1 MRVAL
6 FGRSL
11 AGFTLANAMERAGH
25 EVQMLSDPAE
35 LASFEALIIA
45 VGDARLEATVELLE
59 PHVHHGLIV
68 FHTCLSRGVQV
79 LDPLETR
86 GCVVAALAPFALMRW
101 AVTTLDELGE
111 TVAEL
116 NITEFRGEAVALSDA
131 ERPSFAARAYY
142 AEMLRRLHISA
153 AVDARFF
160 PSAEEKPMVG
170 EDMDTEEIIAAY
182 RGATDPG
189 LRRSY
194 VEVARRLG
202 EVDGREELEMW
213 ALQEESR

>member
-1 MRVAL
+1 
-6 FGRSL
+6 
-11 AGFTLANAMERAGH
+11 
-25 EVQMLSDPAE
+25 MLSDPAE

-111 TVAEL
+111 TVVEL

-153 AVDARFF
+153 AVDARFL